1 MPKINVYLSDELAAA
16 VKEAGIPVSPVCQ
29 HALEVAV
36 RRVAAARE
44 MVDKVDFTDDDSPM
58 GRLTNL
64 TEKAHRALREGVRL
78 AREHGRE
85 QVGTEYLLAG
95 VLGIGDN
102 MALNVLRSMDIQPD
116 DIRDDLTARLSATEP
131 ALDPEEPAPRHLD
144 PASAATLKRALNE
157 SIGLGHNYIGC
168 EHLLLALVTD
178 TDGLGGEVLRSHGAE
193 PRLVR
198 RATQAALTGFTYAR
212 NQGPAAQQATGA
224 DRLRATLVSFGERL
238 DRIEARLAD
247 LPGND

>member
-29 HALEVAV
+29 HALEAAV
-36 RRVAAARE
+36 RKVAAARE
-44 MVDKVDFTDDDSPM
+44 MAEKVDFLNDDNPM

-64 TEKAHRALREGVRL
+64 TDKAHRAIGEGVRL
-78 AREHGRE
+78 AREHGQER
-85 QVGTEYLLAG
+85 VGTEYLLAG

-116 DIRDDLTARLSATEP
+116 DIREDLTARLSPGP
-131 ALDPEEPAPRHLD
+131 ALDPEESSLKHLS
-144 PASAATLKRALNE
+144 PESAAVLKRALNDA
-157 SIGLGHNYIGC
+157 IGLGHNYIGC
-168 EHLLLALVTD
+168 EHLLLALVAD

-198 RATQAALTGFTYAR
+198 RATQAALSGFSYAR
-212 NQGPAAQQATGA
+212 SQGPVTQQASGA
-224 DRLRATLVSFGERL
+224 ERLRETLVSFGERL
-238 DRIEARLAD
+238 DRIEARLGS
-247 LPGND
+247 LPEGN

>member
-29 HALEVAV
+29 HALEQAV
-36 RRVAAARE
+36 RKVAAARE
-44 MVDKVDFTDDDSPM
+44 MVEKVDFTDEDNPM
-58 GRLTNL
+58 ARLTNL
-64 TEKAHRALREGVRL
+64 TQKAHQAIGEGVRL
-78 AREHGRE
+78 AGERGQERA
-85 QVGTEYLLAG
+85 GTEYLLAG

-116 DIRDDLTARLSATEP
+116 DVRDDLFARLPAAGTPLEP
-131 ALDPEEPAPRHLD
+131 NLGHLSQESG
-144 PASAATLKRALNE
+144 AVLKQAFRDAI
-157 SIGLGHNYIGC
+157 SLGHNYIGC
-168 EHLLLALVTD
+168 EHLLLALVAD

-198 RATQAALTGFTYAR
+198 RAVQAALSGFTYAR
-212 NQGPAAQQATGA
+212 SQAPAATPRA
-224 DRLRATLVSFGERL
+224 DAAERLRATLVGFGERL

-247 LPGND
+247 LPEGD

>member
-29 HALEVAV
+29 HALEQAV
-36 RRVAAARE
+36 RKIAAARE
-44 MVDKVDFTDDDSPM
+44 MVKVNFTDEDDPM
-58 GRLTNL
+58 ARLTNL
-64 TEKAHRALREGVRL
+64 TTKAHRAIAEA
-78 AREHGRE
+78 ARRAGERGQD

-116 DIRDDLTARLSATEP
+116 DVRDDLFTRLP
-131 ALDPEEPAPRHLD
+131 AAQPAPD
-144 PASAATLKRALNE
+144 PGEPKRLHMSPESGAVLKQAFRDAI
-157 SIGLGHNYIGC
+157 SLGHNYIGC
-168 EHLLLALVTD
+168 EHLLLALVAD

-198 RATQAALTGFTYAR
+198 RAVQAALSGFTYAR
-212 NQGPAAQQATGA
+212 SQAPAAAPRGDA
-224 DRLRATLVSFGERL
+224 AERLRATLVSFGERL

-247 LPGND
+247 LPGGG

>member
-36 RRVAAARE
+36 RKVAAARE
-44 MVDKVDFTDDDSPM
+44 MAEKVDFTDEYNPM

-64 TEKAHRALREGVRL
+64 TEKAHRALSEGVRL
-78 AREHGRE
+78 ARQHGQER
-85 QVGTEYLLAG
+85 VGTDYLLAG

-102 MALNVLRSMDIQPD
+102 MALNILRSMDIQPD
-116 DIRDDLTARLSATEP
+116 DVRDDLAARLAATEP
-131 ALDPEEPAPRHLD
+131 ALDPEESSLKHLS
-144 PASAATLKRALNE
+144 PESAAVLKQALNE
-157 SIGLGHNYIGC
+157 SISLGHNYIGC
-168 EHLLLALVTD
+168 EHLLLALVAD
-178 TDGLGGEVLRSHGAE
+178 TGGLGGEVLRSHGAE

-212 NQGPAAQQATGA
+212 NQEPAAQQE
-224 DRLRATLVSFGERL
+224 RLRATLVDFGQRL
-238 DRIEARLAD
+238 DRIEARLASRPEGD
-247 LPGND
+247 